1 MSIKNTIMSAGGK
14 NMAMTM
20 LKLQKNSPTILFG
33 AGVVGV
39 VGTVVLASRATLKV
53 SDIVD
58 EASKNLETINAN
70 AGSEEYSAEDAV
82 KDKGVVYVKT
92 ALDVTK
98 LYGPAFILG
107 VASIGC
113 LAGSHN
119 ILTRRN
125 AALGAAYAGV
135 EKAFREYRGRV
146 IDEIGE
152 EKEARIYQPVEEVDA
167 VDAEGKKTKVS
178 VPTAVG
184 GSPYKRIFD
193 ESNKN
198 WNKQTEFNQM
208 FIRTQQNYAND
219 MLRARGYLF
228 LNDVY
233 EMLGIERSKE
243 GQIVGWALPE
253 NGSMGDGYV
262 DFGVFSNVHQGMKFV
277 MGDERSI
284 WLDFN
289 VDGNILEFV

>member
-14 NMAMTM
+14 NMALTM
-20 LKLQKNSPTILFG
+20 LKLQKNSPTLLFS

-58 EASKNLETINAN
+58 EASTTLEKINN
-70 AGSEEYSAEDAV
+70 VDREDYSPEDAV

-92 ALDVTK
+92 ALDVSK
-98 LYGPAFILG
+98 LYAPALILG
-107 VASIGC
+107 VVSVSC

-125 AALGAAYAGV
+125 AALGAAYAGM
-135 EKAFREYRGRV
+135 EKAFKEYRGRV
-146 IDEIGE
+146 IDEIGV
-152 EKEARIYQPVEEVDA
+152 EKEARIYQPIEEIDA
-167 VDAEGKKTKVS
+167 VDKEGKKAKVA

-184 GSPYKRIFD
+184 GSLYKRVFD
-193 ESNKN
+193 ENNKN
-198 WNKQTEFNQM
+198 WNKQTEFNQL
-208 FIRTQQNYAND
+208 FIQAQQNYAND
-219 MLRARGYLF
+219 LLRARGVVF

-233 EMLGIERSKE
+233 DMLGIERSKE

-253 NGSMGDGYV
+253 MGGHGDGYI
-262 DFGVFSNVHQGMKFV
+262 DFGVFSKVNDGMRFV

-289 VDGNILEFV
+289 VDGNILDLI